1 MRREARWLWLGGAVL
16 LWACGGDLPPP
27 SGGEEKITLRV
38 PIYPYIP
45 DAAGDEFKALKA
57 RIEAEFEAAH
67 PDIDLVINPSCFA
80 DDFYEPAGIASSL
93 TGGSDC
99 AYDVIET
106 DTAILSELVA
116 SGAVRSWPRMPEGIS
131 FHPAGLM
138 ASTGTPPAAQVLYGV
153 PHWLCNHF
161 IVSRSE
167 SVRQARTTPA
177 LVQALA
183 ALGTPEPDTAV
194 DMLGSW
200 NLPSLYLDG
209 WADRHGGE
217 ELRSAVTTA
226 NYDSAVLQSMHGFVR
241 TCEADGQNPCI
252 DGTYNQFENFDLPAQ
267 LFAQGKV
274 DSTLG
279 YSERLHTI
287 IKNLPA
293 NATISALRI
302 SSAPLGGQGS
312 NPILFTDSY
321 FLSARCTG
329 DCEKAAL
336 AFTEYMSQP
345 STFEWILMSEDAPA
359 VGRVP
364 RYLLPATLDA
374 YEAPKVSVDPF
385 YPVLAAETRN
395 GVPFPNGGLL
405 NIRRQME
412 ADIKAVLS
420 SP

>member
-1 MRREARWLWLGGAVL
+1 M
-16 LWACGGDLPPP
+16 
-27 SGGEEKITLRV
+27 LRV

-45 DAAGDEFKALKA
+45 DAAGDQFQALTA
-57 RIEAEFEAAH
+57 RIEADFEASN
-67 PDIDLVINPSCFA
+67 PGIDLVVNPSCFQ

-93 TGGSDC
+93 KGEGDC
-99 AYDVIET
+99 PYDVIET
-106 DTAILSELVA
+106 DTAILGELVA
-116 SGAVRSWPRMPEGIS
+116 SGAVRPWPRVPEGIH
-131 FHPAGLM
+131 FHPAGLL
-138 ASTGTPPAAQVLYGV
+138 ASTVPPPAAHALYGV

-161 IVSRSE
+161 IMSRSE
-167 SVRQARTTPA
+167 SVSQARTTTA
-177 LVQALA
+177 LVQMLA
-183 ALGTPEPDTAV
+183 ALGTPEPNTAG

-209 WADRHGGE
+209 WADRHGGAT
-217 ELRSAVTTA
+217 LRSAVTTVS
-226 NYDSAVLQSMHGFVR
+226 YDPAVLESLRSFAR
-241 TCEADGQNPCI
+241 TCEADGKNPCI
-252 DGTYNQFENFDLPAQ
+252 DGTYNEFENFDLPAQ

-293 NATISALRI
+293 GSSASAIRI

-312 NPILFTDSY
+312 TPILFTDSY

-329 DCEKAAL
+329 DCEEAAL
-336 AFTEYMSQP
+336 AFTAYMSKP
-345 STFEWILMSEDAPA
+345 STFEWILMSEDAPEA
-359 VGRVP
+359 GRVP

-374 YEAPKVSVDPF
+374 YEAPKVRADPF
-385 YPVLAAETRN
+385 YTVLDAETRN

-405 NIRRQME
+405 NIRNQME
-412 ADIKAVLS
+412 TDIKSAIS

>member
-1 MRREARWLWLGGAVL
+1 MRREARWLWLVSAVL
-16 LWACGGDLPPP
+16 LWACGGELPPP
-27 SGGEEKITLRV
+27 SSEPKITLRV

-45 DAAGDEFKALKA
+45 DAAGDEFDALKA
-57 RIEAEFEAAH
+57 RIEADFEAAH
-67 PDIDLVINPSCFA
+67 SNIDLVINPSCFQ

-93 TGGSDC
+93 SGGGDC

-106 DTAILSELVA
+106 DTSILGELVA
-116 SGAVRSWPRMPEGIS
+116 SGAVRPWPRLPEGIS
-131 FHPAGLM
+131 FHPAGLT
-138 ASTGTPPAAQVLYGV
+138 ASTGTAPAAQVLYGV

-161 IVSRSE
+161 IISRSE
-167 SVRQARTTPA
+167 SVRQARTTTA

-183 ALGTPEPDTAV
+183 DLGTPEPDTAG

-217 ELRSAVTTA
+217 TLRSAVTTA
-226 NYDSAVLQSMHGFVR
+226 SYDTAVLQSMRSFVR
-241 TCEADGQNPCI
+241 TCEAEGKNPCI
-252 DGTYNQFENFDLPAQ
+252 DGTYNEFENFDLPAQ

-293 NATISALRI
+293 GSSASAIRI

-336 AFTEYMSQP
+336 AFTAYMSQP
-345 STFEWILMSEDAPA
+345 STYEWILMSEDAPEA
-359 VGRVP
+359 GRVP

-374 YEAPKVSVDPF
+374 FEAPKVRADPL
-385 YPVLAAETRN
+385 YQALATETRN

-405 NIRRQME
+405 NIRKQME

-420 SP
+420 AP

>member
-1 MRREARWLWLGGAVL
+1 MRRDARWLWPVGAAL

-27 SGGEEKITLRV
+27 SPEPKITLRV

-45 DAAGDEFKALKA
+45 DAAGDEFQALKA
-57 RIEAEFEAAH
+57 RIEADFEAAH
-67 PDIDLVINPSCFA
+67 SGIDLVINPSCFQ
-80 DDFYEPAGIASSL
+80 DDFYEPGGIASSL
-93 TGGSDC
+93 KGEGDC

-106 DTAILSELVA
+106 DTAILGELVA
-116 SGAVRSWPRMPEGIS
+116 SGAVRPWPRLPEGIS

-138 ASTGTPPAAQVLYGV
+138 ASTGTPPAAQALYGV

-161 IVSRSE
+161 IISRSE
-167 SVRQARTTPA
+167 SVSQAQTTTA

-183 ALGTPEPDTAV
+183 ALSTPEPDTAV

-217 ELRSAVTTA
+217 ALRSAVTTA
-226 NYDSAVLQSMHGFVR
+226 NYDSAVLQSMRSFVR
-241 TCEADGQNPCI
+241 TCEAEGENPCI
-252 DGTYNQFENFDLPAQ
+252 DGTYSEFENFDLPAQ
-267 LFAQGKV
+267 LFAQGEV

-279 YSERLHTI
+279 YSERLYTI

-293 NATISALRI
+293 GASASAIRI
-302 SSAPLGGQGS
+302 SSAPLGGQGN

-336 AFTEYMSQP
+336 AFTAYMSQP
-345 STFEWILMSEDAPA
+345 STFEWILMSEDAPEA
-359 VGRVP
+359 GRVP

-374 YEAPKVSVDPF
+374 YEAPKVLADPF
-385 YPVLAAETRN
+385 YQTLAAETRN

-405 NIRRQME
+405 NIRKQME
-412 ADIKAVLS
+412 TDIKAVLS
-420 SP
+420 AP